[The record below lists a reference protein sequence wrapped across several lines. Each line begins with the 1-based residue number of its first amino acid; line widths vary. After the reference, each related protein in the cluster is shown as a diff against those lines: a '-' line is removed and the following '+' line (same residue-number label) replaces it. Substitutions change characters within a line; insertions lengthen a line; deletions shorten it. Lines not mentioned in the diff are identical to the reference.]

1 MKEPDPLGDF
11 NKLLLRKKPEEI
23 VTIPAALYFPAV
35 IVAQLNEICDVSGYT
50 PGQLVVKALKGQI
63 YHWDRFYRY
72 VTTPPGKPEDLIWPE
87 DPIFCLACTTTIHF
101 LDSFTQSVYDPIA
114 FKQQKEHA
122 PAEWSFSSFE
132 DQDDGCDCLLRA
144 KIELFVRR
152 S

>member
-63 YHWDRFYRY
+63 YHWGQILPVRNHSA
-72 VTTPPGKPEDLIWPE
+72 GKAGGSYLPRGPHLLP
-87 DPIFCLACTTTIHF
+87 
-101 LDSFTQSVYDPIA
+101 SVHHNYP
-114 FKQQKEHA
+114 
-122 PAEWSFSSFE
+122 FS
-132 DQDDGCDCLLRA
+132 R
-144 KIELFVRR
+144 
-152 S
+152 